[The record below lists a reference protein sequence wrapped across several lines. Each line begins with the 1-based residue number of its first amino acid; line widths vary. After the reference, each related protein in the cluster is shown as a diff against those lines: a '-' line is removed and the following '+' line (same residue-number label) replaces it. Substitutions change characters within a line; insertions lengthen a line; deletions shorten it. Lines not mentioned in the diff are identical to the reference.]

1 MKSSPAVALGPLTQ
15 PVGPAQSAPH
25 ASQPAP
31 ETIGMRLMP
40 VEPRGG
46 GAGRRNPDGNLQAPD
61 APSAPASSSPIRSL
75 RATPA
80 PTGKPKNTAA
90 SRSNRKSGGKQAP
103 GARTLE
109 LSTAGQ
115 AIKTYVL
122 DTNVL
127 LHNPKSLFVF
137 QENNVVIPFTVL
149 EELDKFKGVN
159 SEIGRNAR
167 ECIRYLDRLRDA
179 GDLTDGVNLGAL
191 SEERD
196 GRVNANHDNDQP
208 AEATSNHPSGTLRV
222 VIAHEDMPPALTE
235 DTPDHR
241 IIAVA
246 WNLQLR
252 GEPAVFVSK
261 DINARIKAD
270 ALGIRA
276 EDFENQKVNV
286 DELYAGYVTLHADGA
301 LIDEL
306 YSERMLAL
314 DRLAPAL
321 GDALRDP
328 NEPHVPGVTDNAGT
342 SAGFASGGS
351 ASEDDSDGVAG
362 NGLDAASHI
371 QPNEYVVLIDS
382 VEDGHTGLARRLADT
397 NHVIPVTQ
405 PRKPTFGIMARN
417 VQQTMA
423 LDLLLDDEVRM
434 VTLIG
439 AAGTGKTLL
448 AVAAGMAKVFTDGRY
463 EKLLVAR
470 PIMPMGRDIG
480 FLPGDKDEK
489 LTAWMQPIFDNLSYL
504 LSTRGAPNQH
514 AESHTAEQRI
524 QKFIADG
531 RLVLEPLTYI
541 RGRSIPHQFMIVD
554 EAQNLSP
561 HEVKTIVSRVG
572 EGTKIVF
579 TGDIE
584 QIDHPYLDASSNGLT
599 YAVEKMKG
607 AGVVGHVTLSRSERS
622 SLASL
627 ATERL

>member
-1 MKSSPAVALGPLTQ
+1 
-15 PVGPAQSAPH
+15 
-25 ASQPAP
+25 
-31 ETIGMRLMP
+31 MP
-40 VEPRGG
+40 VET
-46 GAGRRNPDGNLQAPD
+46 
-61 APSAPASSSPIRSL
+61 ASSRRAAAGSGIAPTPPEPTDSSITAKHAAESPRSL
-75 RATPA
+75 RATPQQ
-80 PTGKPKNTAA
+80 PSK
-90 SRSNRKSGGKQAP
+90 SRSSSGSKNRLGGKAST
-103 GARTLE
+103 GTRSLALSGTERT
-109 LSTAGQ
+109 A
-115 AIKTYVL
+115 KTYVL

-167 ECIRYLDRLRDA
+167 ECIRYLDRLREQ
-179 GDLTDGVNLGAL
+179 GDLTEGVNLG
-191 SEERD
+191 EIGD
-196 GRVNANHDNDQP
+196 PQP
-208 AEATSNHPSGTLRV
+208 EAVAEASIAQHPTGTLRI
-222 VIAHEDMPPALTE
+222 VIAHQDFPPALAE

-246 WNLQLR
+246 WNLQQR
-252 GEPAVFVSK
+252 GEAAVFVSK

-270 ALGIRA
+270 ALGIKA

-286 DELYAGYVTLHADGA
+286 DDLYTGYVTLRVEGG

-314 DRLAPAL
+314 DRLAPAFDEASRAA
-321 GDALRDP
+321 G
-328 NEPHVPGVTDNAGT
+328 EPHIPGVTDA
-342 SAGFASGGS
+342 
-351 ASEDDSDGVAG
+351 AG
-362 NGLDAASHI
+362 NGSGGTGLRPVRGGANDQDAIGDPSQHRSETGATGSGTTADDAPVLV
-371 QPNEYVVLIDS
+371 QPNQYVVLIDAI
-382 VEDGHTGLARRLADT
+382 EEGHTGLARRLADT

-480 FLPGDKDEK
+480 YLPGDKDEK

-514 AESHTAEQRI
+514 AESHTAEQRV

-572 EGTKIVF
+572 EGTKLVF

-607 AGVVGHVTLSRSERS
+607 AGVVGHVTLARSERS